1 MNMFEKIE
9 WKDVTD
15 HDKLLEYIKE
25 HIGMNN
31 LYDELYE
38 DLLYGMCHNSDE
50 QKKQEKLNEK
60 LSNMDGI
67 IMPNGS

>member
-1 MNMFEKIE
+1 MFEKIE

-15 HDKLLEYIKE
+15 HDKLMEYIKE

-38 DLLYGMCHNSDE
+38 DLLYGMFHNRDE

-60 LSNMDGI
+60 LSDMGGI
-67 IMPNGS
+67 IMPNGKQ